1 MEIIITEN
9 YEEMSRTAAEL
20 AAQAVQEHPKGLISF
35 PAGDTPV
42 AMVDTFVEMANA
54 GQVDVT
60 GARYVSLDEWVG
72 LGAEDTGSCRKFNL
86 EHLVG
91 PLKTPFAE
99 VHLIDGKA
107 QDPAA
112 ERQALQGYLEQH
124 GPLALSVL
132 GVGLNGHLGF
142 NEDGVDFEQDTILI
156 PLAPTTLKVMHKYFA
171 NENVHPTMGLSI
183 GIRQLMAAKK
193 VILIANGEKK
203 ADIIA
208 KTVNGPVSNSVPSS
222 VLQNHPNCTFVLD
235 KAAAAKL

>member
-9 YEEMSRTAAEL
+9 YEEMSQKAARL
-20 AAQAVQEHPKGLISF
+20 AAQAVQENPKGLISF

-42 AMVDTFVEMANA
+42 GMVDAFVEMANA
-54 GQVDVT
+54 GQVDVSA
-60 GARYVSLDEWVG
+60 ARYVSLDEWVG
-72 LGAEDTGSCRKFNL
+72 LGAADAGSCRKFNQD
-86 EHLVG
+86 HLVG
-91 PLKTPFAE
+91 PLKKPFE
-99 VHLIDGKA
+99 DIHLIDGMAKE
-107 QDPAA
+107 PEA
-112 ERQALQGYLEQH
+112 ERRALQAYLEQH

-171 NENVHPTMGLSI
+171 SESVNPTMGLSI

-203 ADIIA
+203 AGIIA
-208 KTVNGPVSNSVPSS
+208 KTVKGPVTNSVPSS

-235 KAAAAKL
+235 KAAAAML